1 MDSTIHTHI
10 AALYIQDRIAVAAGE
25 RQAREVVRSRT
36 PRRRSLRSPWGRPV
50 VSVPR
55 TLRT

>member
-25 RQAREVVRSRT
+25 RQAREVVRSRA
-36 PRRRSLRSPWGRPV
+36 PRRRSLRSPWRRPV